1 MSAFTIYP
9 AIDLRR
15 GQVIR
20 LRQGDPGQQTTYSSS
35 PGGIAKQ
42 WLEAS
47 AGWLHV
53 VNLDGAFG
61 EDTAPNLEA
70 LAEILKQNKGKANVQ
85 FGGGLRDMEA
95 LKSVFRLG
103 ITRAILGTAAVE
115 DMALVQ
121 KAVTEYGGDKIAIGV
136 DARDGMVMTRGWQ
149 QQSEVQLTEFCQS
162 VAGTGVQTLIYT
174 DISKDGMGTGV
185 NLENTQKVANQS
197 GLQVIA
203 SGGVASLEDVRQVKA
218 AGLHG
223 VIIGRALYEGQIDLK
238 EALAC

>member
-1 MSAFTIYP
+1 MSDFTIYP

-15 GQVIR
+15 GEVIR

-35 PGGIAKQ
+35 PGGMAQQ
-42 WLEAS
+42 WLD
-47 AGWLHV
+47 AGAAWLHV

-70 LAEILKQNKGKANVQ
+70 LAEILAVSKNKAQLQ
-85 FGGGLRDMEA
+85 FGGGLRDIA
-95 LKSVFRLG
+95 GLRKVFELG

-115 DMALVQ
+115 NLSLVGA
-121 KAVTEYGGDKIAIGV
+121 AVAEFGGERVAIGV
-136 DARDGMVMTRGWQ
+136 DAKEGMVMTRGWQ
-149 QQSEVQLTEFCQS
+149 QQSEVGLSEFCQT
-162 VAGTGVQTLIYT
+162 VAGSGVTTLIYT
-174 DISKDGMGTGV
+174 DIAKDGMGTGV
-185 NLENTQKVANQS
+185 NLENTRKVAADS

-218 AGLHG
+218 AGLQG